1 MTYDNIDQIF
11 ILLVF
16 IVASG
21 LIAFGGFLIA
31 CGFVALTEGKQ
42 KAKEFFLSEW

>member
-21 LIAFGGFLIA
+21 LIAFGGFLVA
-31 CGFVALTEGKQ
+31 CGFVAITEGKESAIETF
-42 KAKEFFLSEW
+42 KREW